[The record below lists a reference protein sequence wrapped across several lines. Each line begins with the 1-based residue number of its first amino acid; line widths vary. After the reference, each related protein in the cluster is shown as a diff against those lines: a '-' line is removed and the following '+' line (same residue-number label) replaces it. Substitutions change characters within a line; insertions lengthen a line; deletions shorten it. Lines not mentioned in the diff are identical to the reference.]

1 MKKFRIAIIFIAI
14 MLALAVFTSC
24 NSNESYDGYASNGEV
39 LPEAG
44 DSVGVEKGEDS
55 EAAKIIKNATVNA
68 ETKDFEDSADK
79 LKTLINSVGGNIAN
93 SNSTVGT
100 SYHSSGESAKRANY
114 TIKVPSEKFE
124 EFLAGLEEL
133 LNVTYI
139 TTSTEDVTENYLT
152 VEAKIES
159 LEAQRKGLV
168 DMLESV
174 DLSKDF
180 YTWQQ
185 IKNELSAVETQ
196 LNYYHNV
203 LQGLDKVTRYSTV
216 TLTVEEVV
224 ELTVLNE
231 GEESFWQEIGNAF
244 KGSFSVALE
253 FFKGLIIVLIYLLPF
268 GIVLGSIAVAV
279 VIFVVLVRRSN
290 KKRAKRAEEA
300 AKNAP
305 KPMPPQ
311 QNMPYGPY
319 NDPNRKN

>member
-1 MKKFRIAIIFIAI
+1 MKKFRIAIIFVAVL
-14 MLALAVFTSC
+14 LALAVFTSC
-24 NSNESYDGYASNGEV
+24 NSKESYASYAPNGGAEIAPGV
-39 LPEAG
+39 G
-44 DSVGVEKGEDS
+44 DSAGSEKGEATDDTS
-55 EAAKIIKNATVNA
+55 KIIKNATVNA
-68 ETKDFEDSADK
+68 ETKDFEDATGK
-79 LKTLINSVGGNIAN
+79 LKTLISSVGGNVAS

-100 SYHSSGESAKRANY
+100 SYYSNGDVAKRANY

-124 EFLAGLEEL
+124 EFLGALEEL

-168 DMLESV
+168 DMLENV
-174 DLSKDF
+174 DLQTDF

-185 IKNELSAVETQ
+185 IKNELTEIESQ
-196 LNYYHNV
+196 LNYYHNI

-216 TLTVEEVV
+216 YLTVDEVV
-224 ELTVLNE
+224 ELTVI
-231 GEESFWQEIGNAF
+231 GEEDESFGKEIGNAF
-244 KGSFSVALE
+244 KESLSATLE
-253 FFKGLIIVLIYLLPF
+253 FFKGLLIVIIYLLPF
-268 GIVLGSIAVAV
+268 LIISGGIAVL
-279 VIFVVLVRRSN
+279 IVVLVRRSN